1 MCVLVKQFCLFLFR
15 FRNIT
20 TEYQFPKRTTFL
32 LFWLNYISRM
42 NGILLCSF
50 RKHKRPQKNVNTIY
64 SVIAPNERALKV
76 LTCTCLSLLSVTITV
91 ERDAK
96 RSKMDKSYLASAAAS
111 TFSFSGKQQ
120 CVYIRGDYFRVGYNS

>member
-1 MCVLVKQFCLFLFR
+1 
-15 FRNIT
+15 
-20 TEYQFPKRTTFL
+20 
-32 LFWLNYISRM
+32 M